1 MEGGFRDFVWGAAI
15 VVQVPF
21 VVLFC
26 YGRAVSRFICG
37 ALVAGDGFE
46 RVRSRRGWCR

>member
-1 MEGGFRDFVWGAAI
+1 MQELGDSGLRDFVWGAAI

-37 ALVAGDGFE
+37 ALVAGDGF
-46 RVRSRRGWCR
+46 